1 MNFLK
6 LKSIFS
12 FFKKKLNLW
21 TALES
26 ACFLYFGGIDF
37 SNTDTQKMKNKIN
50 DPLIVLMV
58 TWIIFLGY
66 VICKIFWDHAI
77 KSEKTSSDLIPLE
90 IFSLLPILYSFFW
103 VKKYIHPNPNRIE
116 IFQFIG
122 VIIFYFLLIKLNYS
136 YYLTLLLLINLILL
150 TSTNILTKR
159 ASSILEILGFLFL
172 FLNLIIF
179 FEIDSR
185 PFFENYEAIGLVAL
199 NSIGFAIVFFKTE
212 SYLEKIK
219 ASLLIILMALQ
230 FIFDGIIVYL
240 FYYMTILALLS
251 VIILQEKLKI
261 YIFRLFISFSLYI
274 FLITGF
280 LIIMIMAG
288 SGKMGPSPN
297 NKQDFIFITSILNLI
312 CFPLIAIFSKRILK
326 KYKFINGEI
335 DKDFILTILQFCGLT
350 SLYIFIARLTLEN
363 NDFFAIISLIA
374 INIILITT
382 SNILTKKLSQIL
394 EIFSFIVL
402 FIGLTIL
409 TWNGDEYF
417 KYPLISYDNYVAIAI
432 VIVNFIGF
440 TMIFL
445 RNNSYL
451 ERVKI
456 LIIFILMASF
466 FRDKQSIFF
475 NIFYYLA
482 SLALISYSILNEKL
496 KPRLAFD
503 LFFLLYAI
511 TSFFSFGSSSS
522 KQNFLDVAISFGVII
537 ALGVILISNYFLKKR
552 KLKNDIQNLKINYE
566 RKNHEFR

>member
-1 MNFLK
+1 
-6 LKSIFS
+6 
-12 FFKKKLNLW
+12 
-21 TALES
+21 
-26 ACFLYFGGIDF
+26 
-37 SNTDTQKMKNKIN
+37 
-50 DPLIVLMV
+50 
-58 TWIIFLGY
+58 
-66 VICKIFWDHAI
+66 
-77 KSEKTSSDLIPLE
+77 
-90 IFSLLPILYSFFW
+90 
-103 VKKYIHPNPNRIE
+103 
-116 IFQFIG
+116 
-122 VIIFYFLLIKLNYS
+122 
-136 YYLTLLLLINLILL
+136 
-150 TSTNILTKR
+150 
-159 ASSILEILGFLFL
+159 
-172 FLNLIIF
+172 
-179 FEIDSR
+179 
-185 PFFENYEAIGLVAL
+185 
-199 NSIGFAIVFFKTE
+199 
-212 SYLEKIK
+212 
-219 ASLLIILMALQ
+219 
-230 FIFDGIIVYL
+230 
-240 FYYMTILALLS
+240 MTILALLS

-432 VIVNFIGF
+432 IMINFIGF

-445 RNNSYL
+445 RNKNYL
-451 ERVKI
+451 ERAKI

-466 FRDKQSIFF
+466 FSGEQNDIFH
-475 NIFYYLA
+475 IFYYLA

-522 KQNFLDVAISFGVII
+522 KQNFLDIAISFGVII

-552 KLKNDIQNLKINYE
+552 KLKNGDPSASNFLQK
-566 RKNHEFR
+566 